1 MSEIRQMYQKVDFSS
16 ILAFSETSH
25 QGTNGLRGRAIF
37 TTYFYN
43 ERNEQSETPF
53 RKSFFQK
60 SDRCI
65 QFWVHMDTPNPEDSK
80 TARDEGYLIRTRV
93 NTGLVLWFF
102 T

>member
-53 RKSFFQK
+53 RKSLFKNQIAAFNFEFTWTHLTPKTQK
-60 SDRCI
+60 RL
-65 QFWVHMDTPNPEDSK
+65 E
-80 TARDEGYLIRTRV
+80 TRAI
-93 NTGLVLWFF
+93 LLEHA
-102 T
+102 